1 MNRDFEGRPKLSG
14 LPCGGG
20 PLEQKN
26 LYLGERDMTFKIFLQ
41 LFNI

>member
-26 LYLGERDMTFKIFLQ
+26 LYLAERDMTFKIFLQ
-41 LFNI
+41 LVNI